1 MNYLLYICCMNDKL
15 KGLIFD
21 KLYRRLGNAE
31 IIPYNNSIWFIDRE
45 NEFWFFEL
53 SGDGCLWWRYHF
65 FISFFNMFSLSQ
77 SDFEPIIS
85 SWVEEVL
92 NHKVSTARKR
102 KINPGISV
110 EEVLNHKVSMVN
122 GFLGKSKYVVE
133 DVLNHKVS
141 TTNVYGVPPS
151 FQIEE
156 ILNHTVHTTSYD
168 TLINHSLV
176 EEVLNHKVSRTIEI
190 KDTKMY
196 YEVKDILNNTIKRT
210 KPVVYLNGSVVK
222 EILKYSITKVIG
234 FPLLSVNWLRKV
246 LKKN

>member
-1 MNYLLYICCMNDKL
+1 MNFLLYICCMNDKV

-53 SGDGCLWWRYHF
+53 DGDGCLWWRYHF

-92 NHKVSTARKR
+92 NHKVSTT
-102 KINPGISV
+102 NLYTTPVPGKV
-110 EEVLNHKVSMVN
+110 EEVLNHKVSTTRKAHHCHGN
-122 GFLGKSKYVVE
+122 QVE
-133 DVLNHKVS
+133 EVLNYKVS

-151 FQIEE
+151 CQI
-156 ILNHTVHTTSYD
+156 
-168 TLINHSLV
+168 
-176 EEVLNHKVSRTIEI
+176 EEVLNHKACTTDAEMSV
-190 KDTKMY
+190 MNY
-196 YEVKDILNNTIKRT
+196 VMGQVLNH
-210 KPVVYLNGSVVK
+210 
-222 EILKYSITKVIG
+222 SISKVIG
-234 FPLLSVNWLRKV
+234 LPRLSVN
-246 LKKN
+246 

>member
-1 MNYLLYICCMNDKL
+1 MNDKL

-92 NHKVSTARKR
+92 NHKVSTTNLNNPPRVKQVEEVLNHKVSTARKR

-141 TTNVYGVPPS
+141 TTRTRKHRHRS
-151 FQIEE
+151 W
-156 ILNHTVHTTSYD
+156 
-168 TLINHSLV
+168 V

-196 YEVKDILNNTIKRT
+196 YEVKDILNNTI
-210 KPVVYLNGSVVK
+210 
-222 EILKYSITKVIG
+222 
-234 FPLLSVNWLRKV
+234 
-246 LKKN
+246 